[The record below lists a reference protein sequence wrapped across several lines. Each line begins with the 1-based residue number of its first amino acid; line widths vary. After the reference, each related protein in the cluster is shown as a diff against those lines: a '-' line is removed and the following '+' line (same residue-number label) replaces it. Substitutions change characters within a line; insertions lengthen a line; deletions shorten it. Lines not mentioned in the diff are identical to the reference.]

1 MRLVERAVEEQ
12 DEEVKEA
19 VEHQDCSGMRNSELY
34 GSPEAYRVLC
44 GGAGLVACGLIC
56 NSIGRSLIHF
66 SS

>member
-1 MRLVERAVEEQ
+1 MRKLKKQLSIKTAARI
-12 DEEVKEA
+12 
-19 VEHQDCSGMRNSELY
+19 RISELH